1 MAEEV
6 LAEHI
11 ADQLR
16 RAILRGTFPPGASIK
31 ERDNAAE
38 MGVSRTPMREAIRM
52 LANEGLLLLRPSRS
66 PVVANP
72 TFKEVLD
79 AVEVLLALEF
89 LSAELACRNA
99 TDRDMQEIR
108 AIHSTIAEQY
118 NDIDPLDLFETDMA
132 FHTAIARASHN
143 DSLLATYRSYLERL
157 WRARFLSARQ
167 KRNRERVVSQHAA
180 IVQALEARDAGGAK
194 AAIADHL
201 GQLAEHIRPIIEQEH
216 GEGGPGP
223 GA

>member
-6 LAEHI
+6 LAEQI
-11 ADQLR
+11 AAQLR
-16 RAILRGTFPPGASIK
+16 RGILRGTFPPGASIK

-38 MGVSRTPMREAIRM
+38 MGVSRTPMREAIRI
-52 LANEGLLLLRPSRS
+52 LANEGLLHLRPSRS

-72 TFKEVLD
+72 SFKEIAD

-89 LSAELACRNA
+89 LSAELACQHA
-99 TDRDMQEIR
+99 TDRDLDEIR
-108 AIHSTIAEQY
+108 NIHRTIAEQY

-167 KRNRERVVSQHAA
+167 KRNRERVVSQHSAL
-180 IVQALEARDAGGAK
+180 VQALEARDVAAAK
-194 AAIADHL
+194 AAIDSHL
-201 GQLAEHIRPIIEQEH
+201 GRLADYIRPVIEQEQ
-216 GEGGPGP
+216 GEGRVQSD
-223 GA
+223 A

>member
-6 LAEHI
+6 LAEQI
-11 ADQLR
+11 AAQLR
-16 RAILRGTFPPGASIK
+16 RGILRGTFPPGASIK

-38 MGVSRTPMREAIRM
+38 MGVSRTPMREAIRI
-52 LANEGLLLLRPSRS
+52 LANEGLLHLRPSRS
-66 PVVANP
+66 PVVAKP
-72 TFKEVLD
+72 SFKEIAD

-89 LSAELACRNA
+89 LSAELACQHA
-99 TDRDMQEIR
+99 TDRDLDEIR
-108 AIHSTIAEQY
+108 NIHRTIAEQY

-167 KRNRERVVSQHAA
+167 KRNRERVVSQHSAL
-180 IVQALEARDAGGAK
+180 VQALEARDVAAAK
-194 AAIADHL
+194 AAIDSHL
-201 GQLAEHIRPIIEQEH
+201 GRLADYIRPVIEQEQ
-216 GEGGPGP
+216 GEGRVQSD
-223 GA
+223 A